1 MKSLVCTIDARH
13 QHNAAPA
20 PRSLSS
26 SRALSHHAH
35 RWWSRRARLAR
46 ALFALVCLAP
56 QLVRADF
63 TVTSVLPEIGTGARA
78 VDAHDSVAYVVDDGV
93 TAVDVSDES
102 APRVIASLTDFDLSG
117 CASVAAYAAAN
128 GQKRLA
134 VACAGSNALVVVDA
148 NAPREG
154 LRVLGAVQDDTA
166 LSGISSVVVK
176 GTLAFV
182 TAPGVQRVVSV
193 DLAADASPRIL
204 SFEKLSGADAVSF
217 AADNHIAVGSGYAH
231 GGGRVTIMSYV
242 PSGVMMKV
250 GSIKDGRLGGELR
263 DVRAF
268 PADPAIAFAVTDA
281 AGGSVLVV
289 NATTRARP
297 SLAVGLQAQGRAAA
311 TAPLSSRTRTSTPPP
326 AGPPTATG
334 VWRAR
339 TRSPWAGQDGV
350 RGQRRR
356 SLLPPDAT
364 DPSPSSRMS
373 SPTPSSAG
381 SPTCA
386 RRAGAPP
393 APLPSR
399 PCPPRR
405 APSAGGVAN
414 RVPPCCTP
422 SRPARTGCSCS
433 ATRWVRDRA
442 QRRASARARAV
453 VVRRRH
459 ASRAFVSL
467 ARVHILRK

>member
-1 MKSLVCTIDARH
+1 MRIGGGHAAR
-13 QHNAAPA
+13 A
-20 PRSLSS
+20 
-26 SRALSHHAH
+26 SRL
-35 RWWSRRARLAR
+35 

-297 SLAVGLQAQGRAAA
+297 SLAVGLQAWPAAA
-311 TAPLSSRTRTSTPPP
+311 TAPLSSEDEDVD
-326 AGPPTATG
+326 AATG
-334 VWRAR
+334 W
-339 TRSPWAGQDGV
+339 TPNGH
-350 RGQRRR
+350 R
-356 SLLPPDAT
+356 SLAGATASPGREQMAYVASADAPVVAPDAT
-364 DPSPSSRMS
+364 DPRRPILAHVARHPAPRGRRPVRAGRARAAGAAAIASVPAAEEGAETPAAT
-373 SPTPSSAG
+373 SPTGGPAVVRRR
-381 SPTCA
+381 A
-386 RRAGAPP
+386 RREQAAR
-393 APLPSR
+393 A
-399 PCPPRR
+399 PRR
-405 APSAGGVAN
+405 G
-414 RVPPCCTP
+414 
-422 SRPARTGCSCS
+422 
-433 ATRWVRDRA
+433 WVRDRA
-442 QRRASARARAV
+442 QRRAVSARARRAV

-467 ARVHILRK
+467 ARVLHLTKVSFT

>member
-1 MKSLVCTIDARH
+1 MRIGGGHAAR
-13 QHNAAPA
+13 A
-20 PRSLSS
+20 
-26 SRALSHHAH
+26 SRL
-35 RWWSRRARLAR
+35 

-63 TVTSVLPEIGTGARA
+63 TVTSVLPEIETGARA

-102 APRVIASLTDFDLSG
+102 APRVIASLTDLDLRG

-148 NAPREG
+148 NAPREE
-154 LRVLGAVQDDTA
+154 LRVLGAAQDDTA
-166 LSGISSVVVK
+166 LSEISSVVVK

-204 SFEKLSGADAVSF
+204 SFVKLSGADAVSF
-217 AADNHIAVGSGYAH
+217 AADNHIAVGAGYAH
-231 GGGRVTIMSYV
+231 GGGRVTILSYV

-268 PADPAIAFAVTDA
+268 PADPAIAFATTDA

-311 TAPLSSRTRTSTPPP
+311 TAPLSSEDEDVDAKTGWTPN
-326 AGPPTATG
+326 GH
-334 VWRAR
+334 
-339 TRSPWAGQDGV
+339 
-350 RGQRRR
+350 R
-356 SLLPPDAT
+356 SLAGAAALAMGGNRMAYVASADAGSVVALDAT
-364 DPSPSSRMS
+364 DPRRPILAHVVSDTKLRGVADLCAQGGRAAAGAAAVASVPAAEEGAETPAAT
-373 SPTPSSAG
+373 SPTGGPAVLYAVV
-381 SPTCA
+381 P
-386 RRAGAPP
+386 GANR
-393 APLPSR
+393 LLVLR
-399 PCPPRR
+399 D
-405 APSAGGVAN
+405 AGGSAI
-414 RVPPCCTP
+414 VPN
-422 SRPARTGCSCS
+422 
-433 ATRWVRDRA
+433 DE
-442 QRRASARARAV
+442 
-453 VVRRRH
+453 
-459 ASRAFVSL
+459 L
-467 ARVHILRK
+467 